1 MAITYN
7 NTDLFKFVGFP
18 LVNLN
23 WSWGAINHARKQVL
37 LRCWDVE
44 IEKKS
49 VFIFEEIDGD
59 ERLGQNER
67 RKQINYVINEGYEL
81 FIAIIDK
88 DKVKSTDTKWV
99 IKNTRQFVMS
109 ADDISI
115 SNGKFYTNIVDRI
128 SLRDFKRQAE
138 INVQPHS

>member
-23 WSWGAINHARKQVL
+23 WSWGAVNHEKKQVL
-37 LRCWDVE
+37 LRCWDIE
-44 IEKKS
+44 IQKKS
-49 VFIFEEIDGD
+49 VYIFEETDGD

-67 RKQINYVINEGYEL
+67 RKQLDFVLNDGYEL

-88 DKVKSTDTKWV
+88 DKAKSTEAKWV

-109 ADDISI
+109 TDKICI
-115 SNGKFYTNIVDRI
+115 ENGKFYTNIIERI
-128 SLRDFKRQAE
+128 SLRDFKKQTESQYAA
-138 INVQPHS
+138 S

>member
-23 WSWGAINHARKQVL
+23 WSWGAVNHVKKQVL
-37 LRCWDVE
+37 LRCWDIE
-44 IEKKS
+44 IQKKS
-49 VFIFEEIDGD
+49 VYIFEAIDGD

-67 RKQINYVINEGYEL
+67 KKQLNFVLNDGYKL

-88 DKVKSTDTKWV
+88 DKVKSTEAKWV

-109 ADDISI
+109 TDKISI
-115 SNGKFYTNIVDRI
+115 ENGKFYTNIIDRI
-128 SLRDFKRQAE
+128 SLREFKKQTE
-138 INVQPHS
+138 SQHSTS